1 MSFDQTISVIIP
13 TRNRANLL
21 EKFLL
26 SLKNQTLAISS
37 YEVVIIDNG
46 STDYTKSLVEKY
58 IPIIT

>member
-37 YEVVIIDNG
+37 YEVVI
-46 STDYTKSLVEKY
+46 
-58 IPIIT
+58 